1 MTLIKKLSNARLAPT
16 VAMISIVLL
25 ASWMASSNGGY
36 FTTAWAPVA
45 LILGV
50 LFFAASFFGLL
61 GGARSRWSTAAIALF
76 AAYVVWTLLSLLWSP
91 NKGAA
96 WEGAGLAILYL
107 LVFWVTVIFVGLGAS
122 RRWIFAAS
130 VIGPAVVAALTLAK
144 LVPHLGKLFEKG
156 RLMGTVG
163 YYNGEAAFLLIPFWA
178 AIYLAGSRSVNPI
191 LRGAALAGSVLC
203 LSVAV
208 LSQSRGAMIAMAISI
223 PVFFIFSGQRLRGF
237 IALIPVVA
245 AMFITFPELNAVYVA
260 FLKDG
265 NPASTLGG
273 IIPAVWLSA
282 AGAGLYGLLWGLV
295 DRTLAP
301 PVSVVRAVGGLV
313 LAGGIVA
320 LGLGALAF
328 HERVGNPVSWSEQKW
343 EAFKFNDT
351 AGQEQS
357 RYLSASGHGRYTLWK
372 VARKDFVSHPLLGV
386 GTQNYEA
393 TYYRLRDRTAGNV
406 LQPHSLP
413 LEVLAEQGIVG
424 GLLFF
429 GFLSVCLAGGLWKRF
444 GKLDPE
450 EKAQLGVAL
459 AAVSYWFIHSS
470 DEWFWQLP
478 AITMPAIVY
487 LATLVAPWEPVEFFP
502 SRWPR
507 RVAGVLIALSVIAI
521 ITPLYAAG
529 RYLHMS
535 ETVKN
540 PWMGLEYVERA
551 QRLDPVDPQL
561 PEREAILAL
570 KIGDTPRAEAAF
582 RREAHLNPDLYAPYQ
597 LLGSLYQHEGK
608 PGKARVLYR
617 KALSLNP
624 LDRDLRKRLD
634 RLEQ

>member
-1 MTLIKKLSNARLAPT
+1 MTLIKKYPDAWLAPT
-16 VAMISIVLL
+16 IAMVPIVLL
-25 ASWMASSNGGY
+25 ASWMATSNGGY
-36 FTTAWAPVA
+36 FIAAWSPVA
-45 LILGV
+45 LTLG
-50 LFFAASFFGLL
+50 LLLFAASLAGLL
-61 GGARSRWSTAAIALF
+61 SGTRSRWSTTATALF
-76 AAYVVWTLLSLLWSP
+76 TAYAVWTLLSLIWSP
-91 NKGAA
+91 DKGAA

-107 LVFWVTVIFVGLGAS
+107 LAFWVTVIFVGLGAS
-122 RRWIFAAS
+122 RRWIFVAS
-130 VIGPAVVAALTLAK
+130 IIGPATVAALTLSK

-208 LSQSRGAMIAMAISI
+208 LSQSRGAMVAMAVSI

-237 IALIPVVA
+237 IALIPVVV
-245 AMFITFPELNAVYVA
+245 AMSIIFPGLNAVYIA
-260 FLKDG
+260 FLKDS

-273 IIPAVWLSA
+273 IIPVVWLTA
-282 AGAGLYGLLWGLV
+282 AGAGLYGLSWGLV
-295 DRTLAP
+295 DRRFTP
-301 PVSVVRAVGGLV
+301 PVSVVRAIGGLV
-313 LAGGIVA
+313 VAGTILA
-320 LGLGALAF
+320 LGLGAFAF
-328 HERVGNPVSWSEQKW
+328 HERVGNPVSWGEQKW
-343 EAFKFNDT
+343 EAFKINDT
-351 AGQEQS
+351 AGQRQS
-357 RYLSASGHGRYTLWK
+357 RYLGVSGHGRYTLWK
-372 VARKDFVSHPLLGV
+372 VAVKDFVSHPLLGV

-393 TYYRLRDRTAGNV
+393 TYYRLRDHRAGNV

-413 LEVLAEQGIVG
+413 LEVLAERGIVG
-424 GLLFF
+424 ALLFF
-429 GFLSVCLAGGLWKRF
+429 GFLAVCLAGGFRKRF
-444 GKLDPE
+444 GRLDPE
-450 EKAQLGVAL
+450 EKAQFGAAL

-478 AITMPAIVY
+478 AVTVPAMIY
-487 LATLVAPWEPVEFFP
+487 LATLVAPWDHAGFSL

-507 RVAGVLIALSVIAI
+507 RVAGALVAVSVIAI
-521 ITPLYAAG
+521 IIPLYAAD

-535 ETVKN
+535 KTTKN

-551 QRLDPVDPQL
+551 QKLDPVDPRL
-561 PEREAILAL
+561 PEQEAILAL
-570 KIGDTPRAEAAF
+570 KIGDEPRAEAAY

-608 PGKARVLYR
+608 PGEARVLYR

-624 LDRDLRKRLD
+624 LDQDLRKRLD
-634 RLEQ
+634 RLER